1 MRTKGFL
8 IFLMSFLVFSCGN
21 QKKNNNSISNE
32 LTDQLYGYWIG
43 TDSTYKQSDNST
55 EGTILYYGSIDK
67 NKEGIYIQGE
77 EKFKYRVVDTYDYNK
92 KIVISI
98 YFSKG
103 RERIETLTFS
113 NNYSRIKNN
122 LITPDNYSIDTYYI
136 KKDKE

>member
-55 EGTILYYGSIDK
+55 EGTILYYGPIDK

-77 EKFKYRVVDTYDYNK
+77 EKFKYHIMIYGPVFAYTLYQFF
-92 KIVISI
+92 KIYCS
-98 YFSKG
+98 
-103 RERIETLTFS
+103 
-113 NNYSRIKNN
+113 
-122 LITPDNYSIDTYYI
+122 
-136 KKDKE
+136 